1 MDQCYEPLVALQPD
15 TAIATG
21 AVEALG
27 MIHTLFLQVAGA
39 KLARQKESV
48 TRLKETHVE
57 QALKQVGF
65 GDLGG
70 QAKVLLGNKT
80 TNVSIKKTKP
90 TKRKREAV
98 TTEMQA
104 EQECLL
110 AASKQN
116 IMDHQQK

>member
-1 MDQCYEPLVALQPD
+1 
-15 TAIATG
+15 
-21 AVEALG
+21 
-27 MIHTLFLQVAGA
+27 MIHTSFLQVVGA
-39 KLARQKESV
+39 ELARQEESV

-80 TNVSIKKTKP
+80 TNASIKKTKP
-90 TKRKREAV
+90 TKRKRGVV
-98 TTEMQA
+98 TAEMQA
-104 EQECLL
+104 EQERLL

-116 IMDHQQK
+116 MVDHQQK